1 MNARERLELSHFRPE
16 TYRTL
21 KDAGIEHTRRSS
33 DRVGRAEKLV
43 SIAGW
48 IFFLA
53 LMGAVLF
60 GG

>member
-21 KDAGIEHTRRSS
+21 RDAGIENVETRE
-33 DRVGRAEKLV
+33 DRAIRLV
-43 SIAGW
+43 SVAGW
-48 IFFLA
+48 VFFLA